1 MNSIWR
7 IIILTFLLLLFA
19 VAVFAEPKYPAEYE
33 FILKLPL
40 VAETTCDNHKQKEHP
55 CELRV
60 NFNDKKNVV
69 FLVVYSKDKSKVI
82 WISVNELL
90 FGEGQILWAED
101 RLL

>member
-40 VAETTCDNHKQKEHP
+40 VAETTCDNSKTKEHP
-55 CELRV
+55 CEIRV
-60 NFNDKKNVV
+60 NFSKEKNVV
-69 FLVVYSKDKSKVI
+69 FLVVFSKDKSKVI

-90 FGEGQILWAED
+90 FSDGQILYAED
-101 RLL
+101 RQL